1 MAVGSVFASRA
12 GRGGPERRRY
22 TLVLVLFTLIL
33 VVVNVANWRTYA
45 VARRALDAELGARLE
60 AIAILGAEPIDAD
73 YVQDL
78 ARGDPDAL
86 GPLIV
91 RDHFASLV
99 SRLGLANAALLDAK
113 GDALLDW
120 REDVTPGTRHPLAHL
135 HPEVFTAARTGI
147 PAASERYE
155 SLGNHFMAGYAP
167 VHAPDGSVVAVVAVE
182 AGARFFDALARVRHA
197 VWIGAVASGLAIL
210 SLAIIFVGVLRA
222 QFRLEETLRRTE
234 TLSIMGEMAASVA
247 HEIKNPLGII
257 RASAE
262 RLRGRVSAEEELLAY
277 IPEEVDRLDAILT
290 TYLDFARSGGGD
302 ASAFCDV
309 GEVVSAALRLT
320 RRDLDAA
327 GVALDVSV
335 PEGTRAAIHPSGLQQ
350 VLLNLVLNARHAMPE
365 GGRLSLRAETAK
377 DTVTLSVADTGV
389 GIAEADLARV
399 FEPFYSGRERGSGL
413 GLAITRR
420 VVTEAGGRI
429 DVESREGHG
438 TTFRIRLAA
447 AS

>member
-1 MAVGSVFASRA
+1 M
-12 GRGGPERRRY
+12 
-22 TLVLVLFTLIL
+22 
-33 VVVNVANWRTYA
+33 
-45 VARRALDAELGARLE
+45 
-60 AIAILGAEPIDAD
+60 
-73 YVQDL
+73 
-78 ARGDPDAL
+78 
-86 GPLIV
+86 
-91 RDHFASLV
+91 
-99 SRLGLANAALLDAK
+99 
-113 GDALLDW
+113 
-120 REDVTPGTRHPLAHL
+120 
-135 HPEVFTAARTGI
+135 
-147 PAASERYE
+147 
-155 SLGNHFMAGYAP
+155 
-167 VHAPDGSVVAVVAVE
+167 
-182 AGARFFDALARVRHA
+182 
-197 VWIGAVASGLAIL
+197 
-210 SLAIIFVGVLRA
+210 
-222 QFRLEETLRRTE
+222 
-234 TLSIMGEMAASVA
+234 
-247 HEIKNPLGII
+247 
-257 RASAE
+257 
-262 RLRGRVSAEEELLAY
+262 
-277 IPEEVDRLDAILT
+277 
-290 TYLDFARSGGGD
+290 
-302 ASAFCDV
+302 
-309 GEVVSAALRLT
+309 SAALRLT